1 MVVPDLGRALMQRAP
16 LALLTALL
24 GCDASAA
31 APTVADGLTQA
42 RTADGAYIAWRE
54 HTIDTTTASGQP
66 LTGGDGLVACDLD
79 GDGRED
85 LVSVHESDT
94 RYDGVPDGHVR
105 AAFATGDPE
114 RWDNVTLVEGPDAGA
129 PEDAA
134 CGDVDGDGHID
145 VVVAAELAHLV
156 FLRNPG
162 ARARTANWPRLVVPA
177 TRGRGSFIRVFLAD
191 FDGDGRLDAST
202 ANKGAQNPD
211 PNTQARTSI
220 SIFRVLGDPLDGASW
235 KEHVLGR
242 YLIPQNAEPVDIDGD
257 GDLDIVG
264 GVRAEARLVL
274 FLNQRRGALD
284 FAESPLRIDGPVRAA
299 GFNLAFAD
307 FDGDTR
313 LDIVS
318 ASDQG
323 LVWLEQPDDL
333 ALSWRAHPIGTL
345 APDWD
350 TGIALADID
359 SDGDLDV
366 MAGGYS
372 RGDRDHDGDV
382 SVDMPL
388 GRLAWFAN
396 EGAGQRWTRHDISR
410 RARGMFD
417 KFVVRDVDGDGDP
430 DFYFTRGN
438 SRPFDGVFWL
448 EQTRSPTPGR
458 NFVPARVDD
467 SVEVP
472 LPAPAT

>member
-1 MVVPDLGRALMQRAP
+1 VVVSDLGDTLMRVA
-16 LALLTALL
+16 AVVLLTTLL
-24 GCDASAA
+24 GCAASAA
-31 APTVADGLTQA
+31 TRTIADSPTQA
-42 RTADGAYIAWRE
+42 RAADGAFIAWRE
-54 HTIDTTTASGQP
+54 HVVDSTTAQGEP
-66 LTGGDGLVACDLD
+66 LAGGDGLVACDLD

-94 RYDGVPDGHVR
+94 LYKGVPEGHVR
-105 AAFATGDPE
+105 AAFATGDPA
-114 RWDNVTLVEGPDAGA
+114 RWENVTLVEGPDAGA

-134 CGDVDGDGHID
+134 CGDVDGDGHPD

-162 ARARTANWPRLVVPA
+162 AGARTATWPRLVVPA

-191 FDGDGRLDAST
+191 FDGDGRLDVST

-211 PNTQARTSI
+211 PKTTERTSI
-220 SIFRVLGDPLDGASW
+220 SVFRIVGDPLDGASW
-235 KEHVLGR
+235 REHVLGR

-257 GDLDIVG
+257 GDVDIVG

-274 FLNQRRGALD
+274 FLNQGHGALH
-284 FAESPLRIDGPVRAA
+284 FVESRLRIDGPVRAA

-307 FDGDTR
+307 FDGDAR

-318 ASDQG
+318 ASDRG

-333 ALSWRAHPIGTL
+333 ALPWRAHRIGTL

-350 TGIALADID
+350 TGTALADID
-359 SDGDLDV
+359 GDGDLDV

-382 SVDMPL
+382 PVDMPL
-388 GRLAWFAN
+388 GRIAWFAN
-396 EGAGQRWTRHDISR
+396 EGASRDWTRHDISR

-448 EQTRSPTPGR
+448 EQTRAPTPGR
-458 NFVPARVDD
+458 NFVPARADD
-467 SVEVP
+467 SMEVP
-472 LPAPAT
+472 LPAPAS